1 MLQQIVDATYVLI
14 VCLFFVHFPQDVD
27 INLDVED
34 MGILI
39 TVGDSGFVP
48 TDLLN
53 FVVRILVVI
62 DILFT

>member
-1 MLQQIVDATYVLI
+1 MLQHIVDATYVLI
-14 VCLFFVHFPQDVD
+14 VCVFFVHFALDVD
-27 INLDVED
+27 INLDVEVMD
-34 MGILI
+34 IFI